1 MDNLVKPLSLPPF
14 YVITGEFFYE
24 LCYLV
29 VENYLAHCIWLRIM
43 FLKFWMGSRIR
54 KELIKFHY
62 K

>member
-29 VENYLAHCIWLRIM
+29 VENYLAHCI
-43 FLKFWMGSRIR
+43 
-54 KELIKFHY
+54 
-62 K
+62 